1 MGPSDA
7 GADRGRAAPRSVPCV
22 AVDGGASGCRLAA
35 FDARGA
41 RLAAVRVERHASL
54 SLDPVE
60 AAGAVREG
68 IERLHGVAGLRP
80 GETLDGAAVALVAGL
95 AGSLRP
101 ALRDAFRAAL
111 GIDATIV
118 TDGEAQLLGAAGGAP
133 GACLAVGT
141 GSVVHWTDASGA
153 GGMAGGWGFPVG
165 DEGSAAWLGLR
176 LLQRYL
182 EARDRGRRDAA
193 PFRALEAVVGED
205 VASLQAWTTASR
217 STDFGALASIV
228 TTHAG
233 LGDAL
238 AAGLLEDG
246 ATCCERLLAVAPAEL
261 PRYLVGG
268 LAAVYA
274 PLLAGRG
281 VALFEPRGDAL
292 DGLAHLARREPAAG
306 HRSPDAGT

>member
-7 GADRGRAAPRSVPCV
+7 GAGASRGTRRSAPCV

-54 SLDPVE
+54 SLDPAE

-68 IERLHGVAGLRP
+68 IERLHGVAGFRP
-80 GETLDGAAVALVAGL
+80 GEVVDGVAVVLVAGL

-101 ALRDAFRAAL
+101 ARRDAFRAAL
-111 GIDATIV
+111 GLDATIV
-118 TDGEAQLLGAAGGAP
+118 TDGEAQLLGASGGAP

-141 GSVVHWTDASGA
+141 GSVVHWRDASGA
-153 GGMAGGWGFPVG
+153 TGMAGGWGFPVG

-176 LLQRYL
+176 LLQGYL

-205 VASLQAWTTASR
+205 VASVQAWTTASR

-228 TTHAG
+228 TVHAG

-246 ATCCERLLAVAPAEL
+246 ATRCERLLAVAPAGL

-268 LAAVYA
+268 LAGVYA
-274 PLLAGRG
+274 PLLARRG
-281 VALFEPRGDAL
+281 IALSEPRGDAL
-292 DGLAHLARREPAAG
+292 DGLAHLARRPSASG
-306 HRSPDAGT
+306 CGPPDDGA

>member
-7 GADRGRAAPRSVPCV
+7 GADPGRAAPCV

-60 AAGAVREG
+60 AADAVREG
-68 IERLHGVAGLRP
+68 IERLRGVAGFRP
-80 GETLDGAAVALVAGL
+80 GETVDGVGAVLVAGL

-101 ALRDAFRAAL
+101 ARRDAFRAAL
-111 GIDATIV
+111 DLDVTIV
-118 TDGEAQLLGAAGGAP
+118 TDGEAQLLGATGGGP

-141 GSVVHWTDASGA
+141 GSVVHWLEASGA
-153 GGMAGGWGFPVG
+153 TGMVGGWGFPVG

-176 LLQRYL
+176 LLQAYL

-193 PFRALEAVVGED
+193 PFRALEAIVGDD

-217 STDFGALASIV
+217 STDFGALASVV
-228 TTHAG
+228 TTHAA
-233 LGDAL
+233 LGDGL
-238 AAGLLEDG
+238 ATDLLENG
-246 ATCCERLLAVAPAEL
+246 ATCCERLLSIAPAGL

-274 PLLAGRG
+274 PLLIGRG
-281 VALFEPRGDAL
+281 VALREPRGDAL
-292 DGLAHLARREPAAG
+292 DGLAHLARRAPAGG